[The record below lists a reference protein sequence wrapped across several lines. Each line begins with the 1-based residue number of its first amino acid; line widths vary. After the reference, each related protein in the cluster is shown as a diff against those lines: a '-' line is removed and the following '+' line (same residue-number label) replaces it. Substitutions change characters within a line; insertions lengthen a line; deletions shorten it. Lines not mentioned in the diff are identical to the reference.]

1 MAKRYNNETPAAGS
15 NAGAKNNPLDMI
27 SADRSE
33 VRARMLFGHNTNVTV
48 DGTVF
53 HVQTEDRGSATA
65 IIDTTVHCRGR
76 VLHRRTS
83 KYLDLVPLDAD
94 REQALKVRLDDQHFA
109 VIEELRTGVL
119 VVAAPALPLPRPT
132 GVAAPMSTTATIAKD
147 SARSQPL
154 APVPVAAQPKI
165 IAVEM
170 LNPRTWLSGKHATL
184 YLIARHKDGGDPASG
199 ARITARIAG
208 AVEPTEVTT
217 VAGADGH
224 AHLEF
229 DMPHLAGDDAALVI
243 EADAGEARGQ
253 LRFQLRAKPKA
264 PAAG

>member
-1 MAKRYNNETPAAGS
+1 M
-15 NAGAKNNPLDMI
+15 
-27 SADRSE
+27 
-33 VRARMLFGHNTNVTV
+33 VFGHNTNVTV

-53 HVQTEDRGSATA
+53 HVQTEDRGTATA

-83 KYLDLVPLDAD
+83 KYTDLVPLDAD
-94 REQALKVRLDDQHFA
+94 REQALKVRLDDQHST

-119 VVAAPALPLPRPT
+119 VVAPPPLPLARPT
-132 GVAAPMSTTATIAKD
+132 GGGAPISTGATISKDPAK
-147 SARSQPL
+147 SQPIT
-154 APVPVAAQPKI
+154 AGPAAEQPKI

-184 YLIARHKDGGDPASG
+184 YLVARHKDSGGPASS

-217 VAGADGH
+217 VTRADGH
-224 AHLEF
+224 AQLEF

-243 EADAGEARGQ
+243 EASAGEAHGQ

-264 PAAG
+264 PAVG

>member
-1 MAKRYNNETPAAGS
+1 
-15 NAGAKNNPLDMI
+15 
-27 SADRSE
+27 
-33 VRARMLFGHNTNVTV
+33 MLFGHNTNVTV

-53 HVQTEDRGSATA
+53 HVQTEDRGIATA

-83 KYLDLVPLDAD
+83 KYLDLVPLDTD
-94 REQALKVRLDDQHFA
+94 REQTLKSRLENQHST

-119 VVAAPALPLPRPT
+119 VVAAPPLPLPRPT
-132 GVAAPMSTTATIAKD
+132 GGAAPVSTSATIGRESAKT
-147 SARSQPL
+147 RPL
-154 APVPVAAQPKI
+154 APVAATAQPKI

-184 YLIARHKDGGDPASG
+184 YLIARHKDGGEPASS

-208 AVEPTEVTT
+208 AVEPIEVTT
-217 VAGADGH
+217 VARADGH

-229 DMPHLAGDDAALVI
+229 DMPRLSGDDAALVI
-243 EADAGEARGQ
+243 EAKAGEAHGH

-264 PAAG
+264 PPAG

>member
-1 MAKRYNNETPAAGS
+1 
-15 NAGAKNNPLDMI
+15 
-27 SADRSE
+27 
-33 VRARMLFGHNTNVTV
+33 MLFGHNTNVTV
-48 DGTVF
+48 EGTVF
-53 HVQTEDRGSATA
+53 HVQTEDRGIATA
-65 IIDTTVHCRGR
+65 MIDTTVHCRGR

-83 KYLDLVPLDAD
+83 KYTDLMPLDAD
-94 REQALKVRLDDQHFA
+94 REQALKTRLDEQHFT

-119 VVAAPALPLPRPT
+119 VVVAPPLPQPRPT
-132 GVAAPMSTTATIAKD
+132 GGAAPMSTGATIARD
-147 SARSQPL
+147 SARSQP
-154 APVPVAAQPKI
+154 PSPPSPAAGPPKI

-184 YLIARHKDGGDPASG
+184 YLVARHKDGGVPASG

-217 VAGADGH
+217 VTGADGH

-243 EADAGEARGQ
+243 EANAGEAHGQ

>member
-1 MAKRYNNETPAAGS
+1 
-15 NAGAKNNPLDMI
+15 
-27 SADRSE
+27 
-33 VRARMLFGHNTNVTV
+33 MLFGHNTNVTV

-53 HVQTEDRGSATA
+53 HVQTEDRGTATA

-94 REQALKVRLDDQHFA
+94 REQTLKSRLDDQHFA

-119 VVAAPALPLPRPT
+119 VVAAPALPQPRPT
-132 GVAAPMSTTATIAKD
+132 GAAAPMSTTATIAKD

-154 APVPVAAQPKI
+154 APAPVAAQPKI
-165 IAVEM
+165 LGVEM
-170 LNPRTWLSGKHATL
+170 LNPQTWLSGKRATL
-184 YLIARHKDGGDPASG
+184 DLIARHKDGAGPASG
-199 ARITARIAG
+199 ARITARIAV
-208 AVEPTEVTT
+208 AVDPTEATT
-217 VAGADGH
+217 VAGADGQ

-243 EADAGEARGQ
+243 EAVAGEARGQ
-253 LRFQLRAKPKA
+253 LRFQLRAKPK
-264 PAAG
+264 

>member
-1 MAKRYNNETPAAGS
+1 
-15 NAGAKNNPLDMI
+15 
-27 SADRSE
+27 
-33 VRARMLFGHNTNVTV
+33 MLFGHNTNVTV

-53 HVQTEDRGSATA
+53 HVQTEDRGIATA

-94 REQALKVRLDDQHFA
+94 REQTLKIRLDNQHST

-119 VVAAPALPLPRPT
+119 VVAAPPLPLPRPT
-132 GVAAPMSTTATIAKD
+132 SGAAPMSTSATIGRGSAKT
-147 SARSQPL
+147 QPL
-154 APVPVAAQPKI
+154 AAVPAAAQPKI

-184 YLIARHKDGGDPASG
+184 YLIARHKDGGEPASS

-208 AVEPTEVTT
+208 AVEPIEVTT
-217 VAGADGH
+217 VARADGH

-229 DMPHLAGDDAALVI
+229 DMPRLAGDDAALVI
-243 EADAGEARGQ
+243 EAKAGEAHGQ